1 MSAPATVGGPRP
13 ARVGRAR
20 QLLDFYATV
29 SRTAV
34 QEQFQYRTA
43 NYMYMIGMVV
53 EPVIY
58 LVVWSVVAE
67 ASGGQVGGYTP
78 AGFAAY
84 YIVWMLVRNMNIV
97 FTPYGWEY
105 RIREGQL
112 SGMIV
117 RPIHPLHYDLAY
129 FAGWKV
135 IAVVLWI
142 PIAIV
147 LGLLFRPEFSV
158 NLAQAATFLVA
169 IWGAY
174 VIRTLLLFLLG
185 MVTLW
190 TTRVAALFELYFTA
204 ELLLSGRLVPLD
216 LMPDWVLRWV
226 DFLPFRSTFGFPI
239 EALVADLSGPQ
250 LVRGLVAQ
258 AVWIAIGW
266 AAAMLVWKRAVKRY
280 TAVGN

>member
-1 MSAPATVGGPRP
+1 MA
-13 ARVGRAR
+13 
-20 QLLDFYATV
+20 DFYATV

-34 QEQFQYRTA
+34 QEQFQYRAA

-67 ASGGQVGGYTP
+67 ASGGSVGGYTP
-78 AGFAAY
+78 GGFAAY

-97 FTPYGWEY
+97 FTPYGWEF

-112 SGMIV
+112 SGMLV

-135 IAVVLWI
+135 IAVLLWI
-142 PIAIV
+142 PIAVV
-147 LGLLFRPEFSV
+147 LALLFPPELSV
-158 NLAQAATFLVA
+158 NLAQVATFFVA

-174 VIRTLLLFLLG
+174 VIRTLLLFVLG

-216 LMPDWVLRWV
+216 LMPDWVLLWV
-226 DFLPFRSTFGFPI
+226 DWLPFRSTFGFPI
-239 EALVADLSGPQ
+239 EALVSNLSGPE

-258 AVWIAIGW
+258 LVWIAVGW
-266 AAAMLVWKRAVKRY
+266 ALAMVVWKRAIRRY
-280 TAVGN
+280 SAVGN

>member
-1 MSAPATVGGPRP
+1 VTAPTAILPTTVRG
-13 ARVGRAR
+13 RVR
-20 QLLDFYATV
+20 QLADFYSTV
-29 SRTAV
+29 ARTAV

-43 NYMYMIGMVV
+43 NAMYMVGMVV

-67 ASGGQVGGYTP
+67 ASGGEVGGYS
-78 AGFAAY
+78 AGGFAAY

-97 FTPYGWEY
+97 FTPYGWEF

-135 IAVVLWI
+135 IAVLLWV

-147 LGLLFRPEFSV
+147 LSLLFRPELSV
-158 NLAQAATFLVA
+158 NAAQLATFLVA

-174 VIRTLLLFLLG
+174 IIRTLLLFLLG
-185 MVTLW
+185 LVTLW
-190 TTRVAALFELYFTA
+190 TTRVAALFELFFTA

-216 LMPDWVLRWV
+216 LLPDGVLRWV
-226 DFLPFRSTFGFPI
+226 DLLPFRSTFGFPI

-250 LVRGLVAQ
+250 LVRGLMAQ
-258 AVWIAIGW
+258 AFWIAVGW
-266 AAAMLVWKRAVKRY
+266 VLAVLVWRRAVRRY

>member
-1 MSAPATVGGPRP
+1 VTAVAPAAGS
-13 ARVGRAR
+13 VGRVR
-20 QLLDFYATV
+20 RMVDFYATV

-34 QEQFQYRTA
+34 QEQFQYRAA

-67 ASGGQVGGYTP
+67 ASGGQVGGYSP
-78 AGFAAY
+78 GGFAAY
-84 YIVWMLVRNMNIV
+84 FIVWMLVRNMNIV
-97 FTPYGWEY
+97 FTPYGWEF

-112 SGMIV
+112 SGMLL
-117 RPIHPLHYDLAY
+117 RPMHPLHYDLAY

-135 IAVVLWI
+135 IAVLLWV
-142 PIAIV
+142 PIALV
-147 LGLLFRPEFSV
+147 LSLLFRPELSV
-158 NLAQAATFLVA
+158 DLAQAATFLVA

-174 VIRTLLLFLLG
+174 VIRTLLLFVLG

-204 ELLLSGRLVPLD
+204 ELLLSGRLVPMD

-226 DFLPFRSTFGFPI
+226 DLLPFRSTFGFPI
-239 EALVADLSGPQ
+239 EALVSDLSGAE

-258 AVWIAIGW
+258 LVWIVIGW
-266 AAAMLVWKRAVKRY
+266 ALAMAVWRRAIRRY
-280 TAVGN
+280 AAVGN

>member
-1 MSAPATVGGPRP
+1 VSAPTVTLPTTVR
-13 ARVGRAR
+13 GRLR
-20 QLLDFYATV
+20 QLVDFYATV

-43 NYMYMIGMVV
+43 NTMYMVGMVV

-67 ASGGQVGGYTP
+67 ASGGEVGGYTP
-78 AGFAAY
+78 GGFAAY

-97 FTPYGWEY
+97 FTPYGWEF

-112 SGMIV
+112 SGMLV
-117 RPIHPLHYDLAY
+117 RPMHPLHYDLAY

-135 IAVVLWI
+135 IAVLLWL

-147 LGLLFRPEFSV
+147 LSLLFRPELSV

-185 MVTLW
+185 LVTLW

-226 DFLPFRSTFGFPI
+226 DLLPFRSTFGFPI
-239 EALVADLSGPQ
+239 EALVADLSGPE
-250 LVRGLVAQ
+250 LVRGLAAQ
-258 AVWIAIGW
+258 AFWIAAGW
-266 AAAMLVWKRAVKRY
+266 VLAMVVWRRAIRRY

>member
-1 MSAPATVGGPRP
+1 VTAVAPAVGS
-13 ARVGRAR
+13 VGRVR
-20 QLLDFYATV
+20 RMVDFYATV

-34 QEQFQYRTA
+34 QEQFQYRAA

-67 ASGGQVGGYTP
+67 ASGGQVGGYSP
-78 AGFAAY
+78 GGFAAY
-84 YIVWMLVRNMNIV
+84 FIVWMLVRNMNIV
-97 FTPYGWEY
+97 FTPYGWEF

-112 SGMIV
+112 SGMLL
-117 RPIHPLHYDLAY
+117 RPMHPLHYDLAY

-135 IAVVLWI
+135 IAVLLWV
-142 PIAIV
+142 PIALV
-147 LGLLFRPEFSV
+147 LSLLFRPELSV

-174 VIRTLLLFLLG
+174 VIRTLLLFVLG

-204 ELLLSGRLVPLD
+204 ELLLSGRLVPMD

-226 DFLPFRSTFGFPI
+226 DLLPFRSTFGFPI
-239 EALVADLSGPQ
+239 EALVSDLSGPE

-258 AVWIAIGW
+258 LVWVVIGW
-266 AAAMLVWKRAVKRY
+266 ALAMAVWRRAIRRY
-280 TAVGN
+280 AAVGN

>member
-1 MSAPATVGGPRP
+1 MSAPALTLPTTVR
-13 ARVGRAR
+13 GRAR
-20 QLLDFYATV
+20 QLVDFYATV

-43 NYMYMIGMVV
+43 NTMYMVGMVV

-67 ASGGQVGGYTP
+67 ASGGEVGGYTP
-78 AGFAAY
+78 GGFAAY

-97 FTPYGWEY
+97 FTPYGWEF

-135 IAVVLWI
+135 IAVLLWI
-142 PIAIV
+142 PVALV
-147 LGLLFRPEFSV
+147 LSLLFRPELSV
-158 NLAQAATFLVA
+158 NLAQGATFLVA

-185 MVTLW
+185 LVTLW

-226 DFLPFRSTFGFPI
+226 DVLPFRSTFGFPI

-250 LVRGLVAQ
+250 LVRGLAAQ
-258 AVWIAIGW
+258 AFWIVVGWVLAMVVWRRAI
-266 AAAMLVWKRAVKRY
+266 RRY

>member
-1 MSAPATVGGPRP
+1 VTASGAVLPTTLR
-13 ARVGRAR
+13 GRLR
-20 QLLDFYATV
+20 QLVDFYATV

-43 NYMYMIGMVV
+43 NTMYMIGMVV

-67 ASGGQVGGYTP
+67 ASGGEVGGYT
-78 AGFAAY
+78 AGGFAAY

-97 FTPYGWEY
+97 FTPYGWEF

-117 RPIHPLHYDLAY
+117 RPMHPLHFDLAY

-135 IAVVLWI
+135 IAVLLWI
-142 PIAIV
+142 PLAVV
-147 LGLLFRPEFSV
+147 LSLLFRPQLSV
-158 NLAQAATFLVA
+158 NVAQLATFLVA

-185 MVTLW
+185 LVTLW

-216 LMPDWVLRWV
+216 LLPDGVLRWV
-226 DFLPFRSTFGFPI
+226 DLLPFRSTFGFPI
-239 EALVADLSGPQ
+239 EALVADLSGPE
-250 LVRGLVAQ
+250 LVRGLLAQ
-258 AVWIAIGW
+258 AFWIAVGW
-266 AAAMLVWKRAVKRY
+266 VLAVLAWRRAVRRY

>member
-1 MSAPATVGGPRP
+1 VTAVAPAVGS
-13 ARVGRAR
+13 VGRVR
-20 QLLDFYATV
+20 RMVDFYATV

-34 QEQFQYRTA
+34 QEQFQYRAA

-67 ASGGQVGGYTP
+67 ASGGQVGGYTSG
-78 AGFAAY
+78 GFAAY
-84 YIVWMLVRNMNIV
+84 FIVWMLVRNMNIV
-97 FTPYGWEY
+97 FTPYGWEF

-112 SGMIV
+112 SGMLL
-117 RPIHPLHYDLAY
+117 RPMHPLHYDLAY

-135 IAVVLWI
+135 IAVLLWV
-142 PIAIV
+142 PIALV
-147 LGLLFRPEFSV
+147 LSLLFRPELSV
-158 NLAQAATFLVA
+158 DLAQAATFLVA

-174 VIRTLLLFLLG
+174 VIRTLLLFVLG

-204 ELLLSGRLVPLD
+204 ELLLSGRLVPMD

-226 DFLPFRSTFGFPI
+226 DLLPFRSTFGFPI
-239 EALVADLSGPQ
+239 EALVSDLSGPE

-258 AVWIAIGW
+258 LVWIVIGW
-266 AAAMLVWKRAVKRY
+266 ALAMAVWRRAIRRY
-280 TAVGN
+280 AAVGN

>member
-1 MSAPATVGGPRP
+1 VTAVGAVLPTTLRG
-13 ARVGRAR
+13 RVR
-20 QLLDFYATV
+20 QLADFYATV

-43 NYMYMIGMVV
+43 NTMYMIGMVV

-67 ASGGQVGGYTP
+67 ASGGEVGGYS
-78 AGFAAY
+78 AGGFAAY

-97 FTPYGWEY
+97 FTPYGWEF

-135 IAVVLWI
+135 IAVLLWI

-147 LGLLFRPEFSV
+147 LSLLFRPELSV
-158 NLAQAATFLVA
+158 NAAQVATFLVA

-185 MVTLW
+185 LVTLW

-216 LMPDWVLRWV
+216 LLPDGVLRWV
-226 DFLPFRSTFGFPI
+226 DLLPFRSTFGFPI

-250 LVRGLVAQ
+250 LVRGLLAQ
-258 AVWIAIGW
+258 AFWIAVGW
-266 AAAMLVWKRAVKRY
+266 VLAVLVWRRAVRRY

>member
-1 MSAPATVGGPRP
+1 VTAVAPAVGS
-13 ARVGRAR
+13 VGRVR
-20 QLLDFYATV
+20 RMVDFYATV

-34 QEQFQYRTA
+34 QEQFQYRAA

-67 ASGGQVGGYTP
+67 ASGGEVGGYSSG
-78 AGFAAY
+78 GFAAY
-84 YIVWMLVRNMNIV
+84 FIVWMLVRNMNIV
-97 FTPYGWEY
+97 FTPYGWEF

-112 SGMIV
+112 SGMLL
-117 RPIHPLHYDLAY
+117 RPMHPLHYDLAY

-135 IAVVLWI
+135 IAVLLWV
-142 PIAIV
+142 PIALV
-147 LGLLFRPEFSV
+147 LSLLFRPELSV
-158 NLAQAATFLVA
+158 NVAQAATFLVA

-174 VIRTLLLFLLG
+174 VIRTLLLFVLG

-204 ELLLSGRLVPLD
+204 ELLLSGRLVPMD

-226 DFLPFRSTFGFPI
+226 DLLPFRSTFGFPI
-239 EALVADLSGPQ
+239 EALVSDLSGPE

-258 AVWIAIGW
+258 LVWIVIGW
-266 AAAMLVWKRAVKRY
+266 ALAMAVWRRAIRRY
-280 TAVGN
+280 AAVGN

>member
-1 MSAPATVGGPRP
+1 
-13 ARVGRAR
+13 
-20 QLLDFYATV
+20 
-29 SRTAV
+29 
-34 QEQFQYRTA
+34 
-43 NYMYMIGMVV
+43 MYMIGMVV

-67 ASGGQVGGYTP
+67 ASGGEVGGYS
-78 AGFAAY
+78 AGGFAAY

-97 FTPYGWEY
+97 FTPYGWEF

-117 RPIHPLHYDLAY
+117 RPMHPLHYDLAY

-135 IAVVLWI
+135 IAVLLWV

-147 LGLLFRPEFSV
+147 LSLLFRPELSV
-158 NLAQAATFLVA
+158 NARAPRHLLVA

-185 MVTLW
+185 LVTLW

-216 LMPDWVLRWV
+216 LLPDGVLRWV
-226 DFLPFRSTFGFPI
+226 DLLPFRSTFGFPI
-239 EALVADLSGPQ
+239 EALVADLSGPSWCA
-250 LVRGLVAQ
+250 G
-258 AVWIAIGW
+258 
-266 AAAMLVWKRAVKRY
+266 
-280 TAVGN
+280 

>member
-1 MSAPATVGGPRP
+1 VSAPTVSLPTTVR
-13 ARVGRAR
+13 GRLR
-20 QLLDFYATV
+20 QLVDFYATV

-43 NYMYMIGMVV
+43 NTMYMVGMVV

-67 ASGGQVGGYTP
+67 ASGGEVGGYTP
-78 AGFAAY
+78 GGFAAY

-97 FTPYGWEY
+97 FTPYGWEF

-112 SGMIV
+112 SGMLV
-117 RPIHPLHYDLAY
+117 RPMHPLHYDLAY

-135 IAVVLWI
+135 IAVLLWL

-147 LGLLFRPEFSV
+147 LSLLFRPELSV

-185 MVTLW
+185 LVTLW

-226 DFLPFRSTFGFPI
+226 DLLPFRSTFGFPI
-239 EALVADLSGPQ
+239 EALVADLSGPE
-250 LVRGLVAQ
+250 LVRGLAAQ
-258 AVWIAIGW
+258 AFWIAAGW
-266 AAAMLVWKRAVKRY
+266 VLAMVVWRRAIRRY

>member
-1 MSAPATVGGPRP
+1 MSAPAVTLPTTVGGRL
-13 ARVGRAR
+13 R
-20 QLLDFYATV
+20 QLADFYATV

-43 NYMYMIGMVV
+43 NAMYMVGMVV

-67 ASGGQVGGYTP
+67 ASGGEVGGYTP
-78 AGFAAY
+78 GGFAAY

-97 FTPYGWEY
+97 FTPYGWEF

-112 SGMIV
+112 SGMLV
-117 RPIHPLHYDLAY
+117 RPMHPLHYDLAY

-135 IAVVLWI
+135 IAVLLWI
-142 PIAIV
+142 PIAFV
-147 LGLLFRPEFSV
+147 LSLLFRPELSV
-158 NLAQAATFLVA
+158 DLAQAVTFLVA

-174 VIRTLLLFLLG
+174 VIRTLLLFVLG
-185 MVTLW
+185 LVTLW

-226 DFLPFRSTFGFPI
+226 DLLPFRSTFGFPI
-239 EALVADLSGPQ
+239 EALVADLSGAQ
-250 LVRGLVAQ
+250 LLRGLAAQ
-258 AVWIAIGW
+258 AFWIVVGWVLAMAVWRRAI
-266 AAAMLVWKRAVKRY
+266 RRY